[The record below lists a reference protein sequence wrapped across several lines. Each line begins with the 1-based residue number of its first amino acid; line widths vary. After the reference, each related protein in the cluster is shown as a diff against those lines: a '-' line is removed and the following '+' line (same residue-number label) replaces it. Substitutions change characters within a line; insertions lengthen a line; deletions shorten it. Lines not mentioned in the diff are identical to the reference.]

1 MLSIGLAVMCAAV
14 GASMIGI
21 ILPHLG
27 ARIPLTFFLRVIGL
41 AGVLSVGCAALY
53 VVSLHGGDRLIC
65 SAADAL
71 MVATPLVVGVSTTSP
86 ASRRMRAV
94 VMLAIVL
101 SAAVASSSLLL
112 PAEVSPLVRI
122 AAVTLACALGAL
134 LAFTSVTVPRRS
146 AATIVVS
153 LTTYAA
159 YSLARTVV
167 ALSPAATSDVAQT
180 VFSPA
185 ASAGVATACVLL
197 IGVAVVLVRRSPH
210 PALTGGGTSWTR
222 LVVGDWRAAIR
233 AHGTPTALALV
244 SELRSAARDLDPA
257 SVDVHRG
264 VDVPCPSAL
273 PTVSR
278 VLRETYGWGPEHFAL
293 LRTPEPL
300 ARPVRSPSP
309 AARPSDAA
317 KA

>member
-41 AGVLSVGCAALY
+41 AGVLSVGCTALY
-53 VVSLHGGDRLIC
+53 VVSLHGGDRLSC

-86 ASRRMRAV
+86 GSRRMRAV
-94 VMLAIVL
+94 LALAIVL
-101 SAAVASSSLLL
+101 PAAVASSSLLL
-112 PAEVSPLVRI
+112 PAEVSHIVRI

-146 AATIVVS
+146 VAAIVVS
-153 LTTYAA
+153 MTTYAV

-167 ALSPAATSDVAQT
+167 ALSPAATSDVART
-180 VFSPA
+180 VFSHA

-210 PALTGGGTSWTR
+210 PDLTGGGTSWTR

-233 AHGTPTALALV
+233 THGTPTVLALV
-244 SELRSAARDLDPA
+244 SELRSAARDLDPS

-264 VDVPCPSAL
+264 VDVPCPAAL
-273 PTVSR
+273 PAVSR
-278 VLRETYGWGPEHFAL
+278 VLRETYGWGPENFAL

-300 ARPVRSPSP
+300 PRPTWSSIP

-317 KA
+317 DG